1 MFLSFLIGL
10 AYGRLNQT
18 GKGVLIPE
26 VQKEPIQY
34 NLIVGER
41 LKLRT
46 YTLAEYAIDVSLK
59 HEDERNIDICWPV
72 QQKVVFGDYDKMNKV
87 IFEPEY
93 KPNE

>member
-1 MFLSFLIGL
+1 MFLSFLICL
-10 AYGRLNQT
+10 AHGRLNQT
-18 GKGVLIPE
+18 GVGALIKD
-26 VQKEPIQY
+26 VVKEPITY

-72 QQKVVFGDYDKMNKV
+72 
-87 IFEPEY
+87 
-93 KPNE
+93 